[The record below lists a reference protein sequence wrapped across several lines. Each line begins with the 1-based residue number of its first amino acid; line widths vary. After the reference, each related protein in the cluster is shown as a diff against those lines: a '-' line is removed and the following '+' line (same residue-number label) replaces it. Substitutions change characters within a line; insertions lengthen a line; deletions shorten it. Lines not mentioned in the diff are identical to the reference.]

1 MNETD
6 YAICMAFIAFVLA
19 PLYLASVLVLIEDK
33 ELCSKFILWG
43 VGLASL
49 SVATLFWQM
58 LNMEVVYG
66 KELLEQWYRSQQ
78 LN

>member
-6 YAICMAFIAFVLA
+6 YGIAMAFIAFVFA
-19 PLYLASVLVLIEDK
+19 PLYLASVLVLVEDK
-33 ELCSKFILWG
+33 DTCAKCIMWG
-43 VGLASL
+43 LGFASL
-49 SVATLFWQM
+49 TVMILFWQM

-66 KELLEQWYRSQQ
+66 KELLDRWHRTQS